1 MLQARLYNPHPSASG
16 PLRLF
21 VFLFLSS
28 LSPSSSLAAMSSR
41 KRRALVA
48 LQLREDG
55 RWIPGKKPGAVYSSA
70 GKKAAAGTAAGA
82 GIAATARM
90 AAAGR
95 KARAGKPPTV
105 TKADVGT
112 AGAGTKTHAGKAAA
126 ATAAAAGTEDMGGLS
141 GLVLQLIDA
150 VGEWGVALMLFVETV
165 FPPIPS
171 ELILPLAGALAGSG
185 DMNVVLLVATATL
198 GAYVGALVLYWLGA
212 VLGLER
218 SIRWLSKLPLV
229 DREDFDS
236 AAGWFHR
243 HGRSAVFF
251 GRFIPGVRSLISLPA
266 GADRMPLVTFSLFT
280 IIGSGLWN
288 TLLIGLGVA
297 LGTQYELI
305 DRYAK
310 YLDYAVYAAIAGV
323 VLWLVVRAVRRRRA
337 VGRSQG

>member
-1 MLQARLYNPHPSASG
+1 MLDEPIRALEGHEPTQGHMTSIAASPLLLAASG
-16 PLRLF
+16 PTA
-21 VFLFLSS
+21 SGSPGS
-28 LSPSSSLAAMSSR
+28 LTES
-41 KRRALVA
+41 
-48 LQLREDG
+48 DG
-55 RWIPGKKPGAVYSSA
+55 IV
-70 GKKAAAGTAAGA
+70 
-82 GIAATARM
+82 GIASR
-90 AAAGR
+90 
-95 KARAGKPPTV
+95 V
-105 TKADVGT
+105 
-112 AGAGTKTHAGKAAA
+112 
-126 ATAAAAGTEDMGGLS
+126 
-141 GLVLQLIDA
+141 IDA
-150 VGEWGVALMLFVETV
+150 AGEWGVGLLTFVETV

-310 YLDYAVYAAIAGV
+310 YLDYAVYAAIVGV

-337 VGRSQG
+337 AGRTRG